1 MIDYICILL
10 YFPGIQKNI
19 LCFIEKPMSKT
30 VTLRLNDKS
39 YKIFSTLAQAENRTM
54 SNFIETSVLR
64 SIEQNQFVDEYEME
78 KILIMKS

>member
-1 MIDYICILL
+1 M
-10 YFPGIQKNI
+10 
-19 LCFIEKPMSKT
+19 EKPMSKK

>member
-1 MIDYICILL
+1 M
-10 YFPGIQKNI
+10 
-19 LCFIEKPMSKT
+19 EKPMSKT

-64 SIEQNQFVDEYEME
+64 FIEQNQFVDEYEME
-78 KILIMKS
+78 KIINNEELNKCLKRAYKDVSAKRGRLIE